1 MEFDLTRVARN
12 MTRNLFGTDIVANN
26 MANISTTGF
35 KRDATFTDWF
45 IESLNDVGAQRYTD
59 FAQGELRQT
68 DNPLDLA
75 LASRGFFMVETSS
88 GPAFTRNGHFT
99 VNDQGFIQTAQGYL
113 LQGERGLISVLSA
126 DGTAAGDL
134 QITRN
139 GEVYLDKILI
149 DRLLVANIVNPNALE
164 KIGSNLYRVSDDSL
178 VTQLEPDQFQV
189 RQGMLEGSNVEPVTE
204 MVSLI
209 ELQRNFESTQ
219 RVARAMDQILG
230 RATQLGDYR

>member
-26 MANISTTGF
+26 MANINTTGF

-99 VNDQGFIQTAQGYL
+99 VNDQGFIQTAQGFL
-113 LQGERGLISVLSA
+113 LQGEQGLISVLSA

-149 DRLLVANIVNPNALE
+149 DRLLVANVVNPNALE

-178 VTQLEPDQFQV
+178 VTQLEPDQFHV

>member
-35 KRDATFTDWF
+35 KRDATFTDWL

-59 FAQGELRQT
+59 FAQGELHQT

-75 LASRGFFMVETSS
+75 LAMRGFFVVESRS

-99 VNDQGFIQTAQGYL
+99 INDQGFIQTAQGYL
-113 LQGERGLISVLSA
+113 LLGEQGPISILSA
-126 DGTAAGDL
+126 SGTAGDV

-149 DRLLVANIVNPNALE
+149 DRLLVANIPNLYALE
-164 KIGSNLYRVSDDSL
+164 KIGSNLYRTGDDSL
-178 VTQLEPDQFQV
+178 VTQLEQEQFDV
-189 RQGMLEGSNVEPVTE
+189 RQGMLEGSNVNPVSE
-204 MVSLI
+204 MVTMI
-209 ELQRNFESTQ
+209 ELHRNFESTQ

>member
-59 FAQGELRQT
+59 FTQGELRQT

-113 LQGERGLISVLSA
+113 LQGEQGLISVLSA

-178 VTQLEPDQFQV
+178 VTQLEPDQFHV
-189 RQGMLEGSNVEPVTE
+189 RQGMLEGSNVRPVSE

>member
-26 MANISTTGF
+26 MANIGTTGF
-35 KRDATFTDWF
+35 KRDATFIDWYT
-45 IESLNDVGAQRYTD
+45 ESLNDVGAQRYTD
-59 FAQGELRQT
+59 FAQGELHQT

-75 LASRGFFMVETSS
+75 LSTRGFFIVETPS
-88 GPAFTRNGHFT
+88 GPAFTRNGHFA

-113 LQGERGLISVLSA
+113 LMGERGPISILSA
-126 DGTAAGDL
+126 NDTAGEV

-139 GEVYLDKILI
+139 GEVYLDKTLI
-149 DRLLVANIVNPNALE
+149 DHLLVANIPYLYSLE
-164 KIGSNLYRVSDDSL
+164 KIGASLYRISDDSL
-178 VTQLEPDQFQV
+178 VTQLEPEQLDV
-189 RQGMLEGSNVEPVTE
+189 RQGMLEGSNVEPVAE

-209 ELQRNFESTQ
+209 ELHRNFETTQ
-219 RVARAMDQILG
+219 RVATAMDQILG

>member
-59 FAQGELRQT
+59 FTQGELRQT

-113 LQGERGLISVLSA
+113 LQGEQGLISVLSA

-149 DRLLVANIVNPNALE
+149 DRLLVANIVNPDALE

-178 VTQLEPDQFQV
+178 VTQLEPDQFHV
-189 RQGMLEGSNVEPVTE
+189 RQGMLEGSNVRPVSE

-219 RVARAMDQILG
+219 RVARAMDEILG

>member
-68 DNPLDLA
+68 DNPLDIA

-113 LQGERGLISVLSA
+113 LQGERGPISILSA
-126 DGTAAGDL
+126 SGTAGEI
-134 QITRN
+134 QITRI

-149 DRLLVANIVNPNALE
+149 DRLLVANIVNPDALE
-164 KIGSNLYRVSDDSL
+164 KIGSNLYRVSNDSL
-178 VTQLEPDQFQV
+178 VTQLEPDQFHV
-189 RQGMLEGSNVEPVTE
+189 RQGMLEGSNVRPVSE

>member
-113 LQGERGLISVLSA
+113 LQGERGPISILSA
-126 DGTAAGDL
+126 SGTAGEI
-134 QITRN
+134 QITRI
-139 GEVYLDKILI
+139 GEVYLDKTLI
-149 DRLLVANIVNPNALE
+149 DCLLVANIVNPDALE

-178 VTQLEPDQFQV
+178 VTQLEPDQFHV
-189 RQGMLEGSNVEPVTE
+189 RQGMLEGSNVRPVSE
-204 MVSLI
+204 MVSLV

>member
-1 MEFDLTRVARN
+1 MEFDLIRVARN

-26 MANISTTGF
+26 LANINTTGF

-45 IESLNDVGAQRYTD
+45 IESLNDVGSQRYTVFD
-59 FAQGELRQT
+59 QGELRQT

-75 LASRGFFMVETSS
+75 LASRGFFVVETQS

-113 LQGERGLISVLSA
+113 LQGEQGLISVLSA

-149 DRLLVANIVNPNALE
+149 DYLLVANIVNPNALE

-178 VTQLEPDQFQV
+178 VTQLEPEQFQV
-189 RQGMLEGSNVEPVTE
+189 RQGMLEGSNVSPVSE

-230 RATQLGDYR
+230 KATQLGDYR

>member
-113 LQGERGLISVLSA
+113 LQGERGPISILSA
-126 DGTAAGDL
+126 SGTAGEI
-134 QITRN
+134 QITRI
-139 GEVYLDKILI
+139 GEVYLDKTLI
-149 DRLLVANIVNPNALE
+149 DCLLVANIVHPDALE

-178 VTQLEPDQFQV
+178 VTQLEPDQFHV
-189 RQGMLEGSNVEPVTE
+189 RQGMLEGSNVRPVSE

>member
-75 LASRGFFMVETSS
+75 LASRGFFMVETPS

-99 VNDQGFIQTAQGYL
+99 VNEEGFVQTAQGYL
-113 LQGERGLISVLSA
+113 LQGERGPMSILSA
-126 DGTAAGDL
+126 SGTAGEV
-134 QITRN
+134 QITRL
-139 GEVYLDKILI
+139 GEVYLDKTLI
-149 DRLLVANIVNPNALE
+149 DRLLVANIVNLTALE

-178 VTQLEPDQFQV
+178 VTQLEPEQFHV
-189 RQGMLEGSNVEPVTE
+189 RQGMLEGSNVRPVSE

>member
-26 MANISTTGF
+26 MANINTTGF

-149 DRLLVANIVNPNALE
+149 DRLLVANVVNPDALE

-178 VTQLEPDQFQV
+178 VTQLEPDQFHV
-189 RQGMLEGSNVEPVTE
+189 RQGMLEGSNVRPVSE

>member
-26 MANISTTGF
+26 MANIGTTGF

-113 LQGERGLISVLSA
+113 LLGEQGPISVLSA
-126 DGTAAGDL
+126 SGTSGDL
-134 QITRN
+134 QVTRN
-139 GEVYLDKILI
+139 GELYLDKILI
-149 DRLLVANIVNPNALE
+149 DSLLVANIPNIYALE
-164 KIGSNLYRVSDDSL
+164 KIGSNLYRTSDDSL
-178 VTQLEPDQFQV
+178 VTQLEPEQFDV
-189 RQGMLEGSNVEPVTE
+189 RQGMLEGSNVNPVTE
-204 MVSLI
+204 MVTMI
-209 ELQRNFESTQ
+209 ELHRNFESTQ

-230 RATQLGDYR
+230 KATQLGDYR

>member
-12 MTRNLFGTDIVANN
+12 MTRNLCGTDIVANN
-26 MANISTTGF
+26 LANINTTGF
-35 KRDATFTDWF
+35 KRDASFTDWF

-68 DNPLDLA
+68 DNPLDIG
-75 LASRGFFMVETSS
+75 LASQGFFVVQTSS

-99 VNDQGFIQTAQGYL
+99 VNDEGFIQTPQGYL
-113 LQGERGLISVLSA
+113 LQGEQGSLSVMSA
-126 DGTAAGDL
+126 NGVAGDV
-134 QITRN
+134 QITNN
-139 GEVYLDKILI
+139 GEVYLDRVLI
-149 DRLLVANIVNPNALE
+149 DHLLIANIVNENALE

-178 VTQLEPDQFQV
+178 VTQLEPDRCLV
-189 RQGMLEGSNVEPVTE
+189 RQGMLEGSNVRPVSE

-209 ELQRNFESTQ
+209 ELQRNFESSQ

-230 RATQLGDYR
+230 KATQLGDYR

>member
-68 DNPLDLA
+68 DNPLDIA

-113 LQGERGLISVLSA
+113 LQGERGPMSILSA
-126 DGTAAGDL
+126 SGTAGEV
-134 QITRN
+134 QITRL
-139 GEVYLDKILI
+139 GEVYLDKTLI
-149 DRLLVANIVNPNALE
+149 DRLLVANIVNLTALE

-178 VTQLEPDQFQV
+178 VTQLEPEQFHV
-189 RQGMLEGSNVEPVTE
+189 RQGMLEGSNVRPVSE

>member
-149 DRLLVANIVNPNALE
+149 DRLLVANVVNPDALE

-178 VTQLEPDQFQV
+178 VTQLEPDQFHV

>member
-59 FAQGELRQT
+59 FTQGELRQT

-113 LQGERGLISVLSA
+113 LQGERGPISILSA
-126 DGTAAGDL
+126 SGTAGEI
-134 QITRN
+134 QITRI
-139 GEVYLDKILI
+139 GEVYLDKTLI
-149 DRLLVANIVNPNALE
+149 DCLLVANIVNPDALE

-178 VTQLEPDQFQV
+178 VTQLEPDQFHV
-189 RQGMLEGSNVEPVTE
+189 RQGMLEGSNVRPVSE

>member
-1 MEFDLTRVARN
+1 MEFDLIRVARN

-26 MANISTTGF
+26 LANISTTGF

-45 IESLNDVGAQRYTD
+45 IESLNDVGAQRYTV

-68 DNPLDLA
+68 DNPLDIG
-75 LASRGFFMVETSS
+75 LASRGFFVVETPA

-99 VNDQGFIQTAQGYL
+99 VNDEGFIQTAQGYL
-113 LQGERGLISVLSA
+113 LQGERGPLSIMSA
-126 DGTAAGDL
+126 NGAAGDI
-134 QITRN
+134 QITNN
-139 GEVYLDKILI
+139 GEIYLDRVLV
-149 DRLLVANIVNPNALE
+149 DRLLIANVVNNNALE

-189 RQGMLEGSNVEPVTE
+189 RQGMLEGSNVSPVLE

-219 RVARAMDQILG
+219 RVARAMDEILG
-230 RATQLGDYR
+230 KATQLGDYR